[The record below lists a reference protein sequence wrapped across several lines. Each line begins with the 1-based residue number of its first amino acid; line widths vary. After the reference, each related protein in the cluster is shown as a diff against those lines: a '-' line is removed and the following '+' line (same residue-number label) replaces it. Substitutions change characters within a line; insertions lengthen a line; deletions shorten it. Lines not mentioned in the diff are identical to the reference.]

1 MPTAAKL
8 IGAILFAALAWYV
21 SLEVKLLMPD
31 EGRGATLLAPMNAL
45 IGVAMG
51 WRIMGQ
57 RAGAGF
63 VPAIG
68 FGLTTVFAITF
79 WAILLWSGYTM
90 IIRAT
95 RGRYTGPGDALEG
108 MGDLMLEYARLIVD
122 PTAVGPAVIGALI
135 CALITEYFSH
145 RWS

>member
-21 SLEVKLLMPD
+21 SLEAKLLMPD
-31 EGRGATLLAPMNAL
+31 EGRGATLLEPINAL
-45 IGVAMG
+45 LGFAMG
-51 WRIMGQ
+51 WRIMGA
-57 RAGAGF
+57 RAGDGF
-63 VPAIG
+63 VIAVG

-79 WAILLWSGYTM
+79 WSLLVWSGYGM

-95 RGRYTGPGDALEG
+95 RGRYTGPVDALEG
-108 MGDLMLEYARLIVD
+108 MGDLMLEYAAMVVD
-122 PTAVGPAVIGALI
+122 PSVVGPAVLGSLA